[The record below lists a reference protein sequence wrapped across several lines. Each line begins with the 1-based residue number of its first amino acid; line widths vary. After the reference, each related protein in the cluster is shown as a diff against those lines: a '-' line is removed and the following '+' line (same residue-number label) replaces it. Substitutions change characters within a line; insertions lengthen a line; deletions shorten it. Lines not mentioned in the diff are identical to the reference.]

1 MNTHPL
7 EHHPI
12 VSGMQEGFKTEA
24 EAIAVWR
31 TLENRYEFK
40 VKYITTPLTGEV
52 IAVVF
57 EKGNPDDYKTFYKIG
72 EIE

>member
-1 MNTHPL
+1 MHTHPL

-31 TLENRYEFK
+31 TLENPYEFK

-57 EKGNPDDYKTFYKIG
+57 EKGNPDDYKTFYKTG

>member
-1 MNTHPL
+1 MNTYPL
-7 EHHPI
+7 ENNPI
-12 VSGMQEGFKTEA
+12 VSGQQEGFKTEA

-40 VKYITTPLTGEV
+40 VKYITTPLTGKV

-57 EKGNPDDYKTFYKIG
+57 EKGNPDDYKTFYKFG

>member
-1 MNTHPL
+1 MNTYPL
-7 EHHPI
+7 ENHPI

-31 TLENRYEFK
+31 TLENPYEFK

-57 EKGNPDDYKTFYKIG
+57 EKGNPDEYKTFYKTG

>member
-1 MNTHPL
+1 MKTYPL
-7 EHHPI
+7 EHNPL
-12 VSGMQEGFKTEA
+12 VSGVQEGFKTEA

-31 TLENRYEFK
+31 TLKNPYEFK

-57 EKGNPDDYKTFYKIG
+57 EKGNPEDYKTFYKFG
-72 EIE
+72 EIN

>member
-31 TLENRYEFK
+31 TLENRYEFT

-57 EKGNPDDYKTFYKIG
+57 EKGNPDEYKTFYKTG
-72 EIE
+72 EIK